1 LQITGKLS
9 EKLVCEPHYRIVIFH
24 YKMAATRSADQFD
37 NIFMELLSEN
47 GLSEQEISFLK
58 ITLASF

>member
-1 LQITGKLS
+1 
-9 EKLVCEPHYRIVIFH
+9 
-24 YKMAATRSADQFD
+24 MAATRSLDQFD